1 MNNLSALNQ
10 VFVSLNQ
17 NVASLNQKF
26 TYLKNEIEG
35 LKHSMKELV
44 TDKEDGCDEHVNQVS
59 YADFYMLKQEFDN
72 LQTNLI
78 KKDDIQLMIDNAI
91 RELVNVLTSSSQDT
105 SSTIQESSVNIIENT
120 IENTIETPLE
130 VSIQNPIDNTLESSI
145 ETTPTDFSVSIDTEK
160 KKTRG
165 KKSKK

>member
-17 NVASLNQKF
+17 NVASLNQRF

-35 LKHSMKELV
+35 VKHSMKEL
-44 TDKEDGCDEHVNQVS
+44 TSDKEDGCDEHVNQVS
-59 YADFYMLKQEFDN
+59 YADFYLLKQEVDN
-72 LQTNLI
+72 LQQNLI
-78 KKDDIQLMIDNAI
+78 KKEDVQLMIDNAI
-91 RELVNVLTSSSQDT
+91 RELVNVLTSSSQDA
-105 SSTIQESSVNIIENT
+105 SSNIPENSVNA
-120 IENTIETPLE
+120 IETPLE
-130 VSIQNPIDNTLESSI
+130 VPIENPIDNTLESSI

-160 KKTRG
+160 KKTRA